1 MLKHVIVEQP
11 LADRLDEF
19 VACGLELRALMRDRG
34 WRPYTAWRSV
44 AGDEGEPPMFDV
56 GILGRPTPAGE
67 GIVVFEGDFAD
78 RDQLEAQLH
87 AMRNDPEVVKLL
99 VRAMQA
105 VDTSAS
111 RAYILEDW
119 WPDPLAGEGQ

>member
-1 MLKHVIVEQP
+1 MLKHVIVERP
-11 LADRLDEF
+11 LPDRLDEF
-19 VACGLELRALMRDRG
+19 VACGLELRVLMNQRG
-34 WRPYTAWRSV
+34 WRPYTAWRTV

-56 GILGRPTPAGE
+56 GILGRPVPVGE
-67 GIVVFEGDFAD
+67 GIAVFEGDFDD
-78 RDQLEAQLH
+78 RGQLESQLQ

-99 VRAMQA
+99 LRAMQT

-119 WPDPLAGEGQ
+119 WPDPPAG